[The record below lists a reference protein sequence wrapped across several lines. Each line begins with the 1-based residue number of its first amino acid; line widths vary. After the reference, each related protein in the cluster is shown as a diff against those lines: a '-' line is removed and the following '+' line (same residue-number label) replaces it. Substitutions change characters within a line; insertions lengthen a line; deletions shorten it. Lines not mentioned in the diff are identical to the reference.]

1 MSKEETVARYIDE
14 FLKGRSP
21 KMVEKFRAKDVD
33 KQYFSIMQ
41 WKRKQRLESIPPQDI
56 DIIIN
61 NIKATKSSILN
72 AKELTNEEVKKI
84 NILLEDIQKCLNEYI
99 SQQRVR
105 KIQEL
110 EQKQSE
116 IARQLQELRGEEP
129 NLFNMI

>member
-1 MSKEETVARYIDE
+1 M
-14 FLKGRSP
+14 
-21 KMVEKFRAKDVD
+21 
-33 KQYFSIMQ
+33 
-41 WKRKQRLESIPPQDI
+41 
-56 DIIIN
+56 
-61 NIKATKSSILN
+61 N